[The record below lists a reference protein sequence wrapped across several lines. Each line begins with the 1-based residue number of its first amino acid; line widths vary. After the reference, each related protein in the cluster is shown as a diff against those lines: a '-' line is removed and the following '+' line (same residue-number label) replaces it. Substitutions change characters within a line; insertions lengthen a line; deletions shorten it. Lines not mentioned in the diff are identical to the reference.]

1 MTQYYKTNKSTQA
14 RTTCDDSLS
23 KNPHT
28 HFVVV
33 VVVVVIGLMT
43 LETAENEAF
52 NDFDEMCFRGIKLSH
67 LCNRISQQFYI
78 RDRFCAHR
86 QHNSQCGHIYLITKK
101 LKKKSPDAI
110 QRF

>member
-33 VVVVVIGLMT
+33 VVMIGLMT

-52 NDFDEMCFRGIKLSH
+52 NDFI
-67 LCNRISQQFYI
+67 
-78 RDRFCAHR
+78 
-86 QHNSQCGHIYLITKK
+86 
-101 LKKKSPDAI
+101 
-110 QRF
+110 

>member
-1 MTQYYKTNKSTQA
+1 MTQYYNTNKSTQA

-33 VVVVVIGLMT
+33 VVVVVMGLMT

-52 NDFDEMCFRGIKLSH
+52 NDFL
-67 LCNRISQQFYI
+67 
-78 RDRFCAHR
+78 
-86 QHNSQCGHIYLITKK
+86 
-101 LKKKSPDAI
+101 
-110 QRF
+110 